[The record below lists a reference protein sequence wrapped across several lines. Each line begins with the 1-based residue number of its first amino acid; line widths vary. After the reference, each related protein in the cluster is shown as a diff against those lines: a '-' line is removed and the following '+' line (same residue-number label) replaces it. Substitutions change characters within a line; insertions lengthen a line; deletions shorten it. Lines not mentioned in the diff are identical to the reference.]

1 MTVSLTSLPPS
12 RRSDKFAGLLDQM
25 RDMAGVTLAV
35 RDGDLPTQSYRN
47 PFDISRRHLLDQ
59 VVRMRANFMQTN
71 VSLIKMQDQVCRA

>member
-1 MTVSLTSLPPS
+1 
-12 RRSDKFAGLLDQM
+12 
-25 RDMAGVTLAV
+25 MAGVTLAV

-71 VSLIKMQDQVCRA
+71 VALIKMQDQVCDVLLRLVCCRGCKVDVWGAG